1 MQSRA
6 LSLTALM
13 TLSAATAACAV
24 PVSTDQDPVA
34 AGSERIQ
41 GGTAA
46 DAYPEAIL
54 LDVTRGGQTQTGC
67 TGALV
72 GPRAVLTS
80 GRCATQ
86 FDGWTA
92 RTTFSAGD
100 WARGVGS
107 AVYDYDQTADAP
119 STSEHD
125 IGLVFLD
132 ASIPLGSYP
141 TLATA
146 PLADGAEVVSVGR
159 VLDGEASGSTV
170 YLSAPV
176 AVHSAAG
183 DGYLYDYAT
192 SGVIEHGDSGGPDF
206 LPGTHTLVAV
216 NAGSANGTE
225 LLARVDLVNA
235 WIQDQLATAVE
246 GGGYPGDPG
255 WPDGPGDG
263 HGNGHGGGGQPGDG
277 HGGGGQPGDGHGGG
291 GQRGGGHGGGGQG
304 GGGQPGDGHGGG
316 GQGGGGQP
324 GDGHGGGHGGGG
336 QPGNGHH

>member
-107 AVYDYDQTADAP
+107 AVYQRARHRPGLPRRVDPA
-119 STSEHD
+119 
-125 IGLVFLD
+125 GLVSHARD
-132 ASIPLGSYP
+132 RA
-141 TLATA
+141 AR
-146 PLADGAEVVSVGR
+146 GR
-159 VLDGEASGSTV
+159 
-170 YLSAPV
+170 
-176 AVHSAAG
+176 
-183 DGYLYDYAT
+183 
-192 SGVIEHGDSGGPDF
+192 
-206 LPGTHTLVAV
+206 
-216 NAGSANGTE
+216 
-225 LLARVDLVNA
+225 R
-235 WIQDQLATAVE
+235 
-246 GGGYPGDPG
+246 
-255 WPDGPGDG
+255 
-263 HGNGHGGGGQPGDG
+263 
-277 HGGGGQPGDGHGGG
+277 GG
-291 GQRGGGHGGGGQG
+291 GQRRPRPRRRGLRLYRVPERARRGPQRRRRRVPLRLRHQRSHRARGLRRPRFPPGHAHARRGQR
-304 GGGQPGDGHGGG
+304 GQRQRHRALGARRPGQRVD
-316 GQGGGGQP
+316 P
-324 GDGHGGGHGGGG
+324 GPARDRGRGRWVSWRSGLARRAW
-336 QPGNGHH
+336 